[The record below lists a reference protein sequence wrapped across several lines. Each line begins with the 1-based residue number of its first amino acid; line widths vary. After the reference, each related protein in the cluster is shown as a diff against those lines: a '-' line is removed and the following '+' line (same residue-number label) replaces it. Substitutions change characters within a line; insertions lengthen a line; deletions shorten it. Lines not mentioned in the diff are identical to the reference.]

1 MSSNYGPIWSPC
13 RRLPIWGGGQA
24 GAAPDTGSNAQCLGL
39 VFWRA
44 TAGQKVYARV
54 GARNSRSLRVVEK
67 LGMTREAVLRCHNGR
82 QEERIA
88 DVYYGV
94 LHDEWGAAH
103 A

>member
-1 MSSNYGPIWSPC
+1 MPLQIPEATRSVLDWCFGE
-13 RRLPIWGGGQA
+13 RRLA
-24 GAAPDTGSNAQCLGL
+24 
-39 VFWRA
+39 
-44 TAGQKVYARV
+44 KVYARV
-54 GARNSRSLRVVEK
+54 GARNSRSLGVVEK
-67 LGMTREAVLRCHNGR
+67 LGMTREAVLRSHIGR